1 MYYVYTVENYRAGTL
16 TISGINGL
24 QRVVDGQKANFL
36 AVELVDIFEIEDW
49 GIYLANKKV
58 NQLINED
65 NKAKYYYD

>member
-36 AVELVDIFEIEDW
+36 AVELVDIFEIED
-49 GIYLANKKV
+49 
-58 NQLINED
+58 
-65 NKAKYYYD
+65 